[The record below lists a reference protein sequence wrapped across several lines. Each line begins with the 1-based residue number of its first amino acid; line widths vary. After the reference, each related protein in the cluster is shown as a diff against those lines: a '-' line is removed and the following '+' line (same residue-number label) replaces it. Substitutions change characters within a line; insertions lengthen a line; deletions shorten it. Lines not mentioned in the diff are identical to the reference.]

1 MTGAAGERAH
11 PPPDRNGEG
20 WASADFAAAFLALH
34 AGDDAAA
41 QNHWERI
48 VERVLNTDAVDPRAT
63 GRKAMRQAVRATV
76 ILLERSDLRGRCP
89 VCARAARGTDDRQAA
104 SGAEGMS
111 GAQTTSRAGEVPA

>member
-1 MTGAAGERAH
+1 MSELIPRLIGPAPGH
-11 PPPDRNGEG
+11 GEG
-20 WASADFAAAFLALH
+20 GASADFAAAFLALH